1 MDRTD
6 RDADDDIHSGYTRT
20 SLFGSSSK
28 GDAVGEVRRG
38 EKRGGEEGPCWQR
51 KEDTEQ
57 DRGI

>member
-1 MDRTD
+1 MMMT
-6 RDADDDIHSGYTRT
+6 YTIRV
-20 SLFGSSSK
+20 LPYLAVVEVN

-38 EKRGGEEGPCWQR
+38 GEKGWGGPCWQR